1 MNNNKNIIIL
11 VAILAVL
18 LIVGGTCFGLVWINN
33 SKNIIESSINNT
45 MDVIGE
51 EFEKAKEEVNNIE
64 EKTVIANLNAKFNLD
79 LSDNVLTTE
88 KLKTLQTKLNKTN
101 LNIDIKMNQTQKLIQ
116 MVLDLAVE
124 NNDLINIDAVIDD
137 NKGYV
142 KFKDVF
148 DDYVQ
153 TELTEDTS
161 YVYEGVDIYD
171 DIDVIYKVVDP
182 VIRKEIMKG
191 QVEKTQE
198 EIDVN
203 GEKVKVNKH
212 TLTLDTKL
220 ANQMGIAVLESV
232 KANENAIESLV
243 NISQAMGNSI
253 TKEEL
258 LEDINNEIENINTDL
273 ENLTEEEN
281 EMLYFSIYTKGI
293 IPKVVQY
300 SLLDKLNEGF
310 TLKIKEDDKYSLDFA
325 YEGNGIITI
334 EGTCKKEEVDLTYK
348 MVKEDEYEFTGKLVF
363 RSENTENKN
372 ETKEHVEF
380 SINTGDDLIGN
391 IGIILDCTTNITEE
405 SLSVDVSNSITEDEI
420 PIDVMNKFETKL
432 LQILLAFGLT
442 IEDIG
447 MLGM

>member
-1 MNNNKNIIIL
+1 MNNKKNIIIL

-310 TLKIKEDDKYSLDFA
+310 TLKIKEDDKYSLNFV
-325 YEGNGIITI
+325 YEEKEMLTI
-334 EGTCKKEEVDLTYK
+334 EGTYKKEEVDLTYK
-348 MVKEDEYEFTGKLVF
+348 MVVKDEYEFTGKLLF

-420 PIDVMNKFETKL
+420 PIDVMNKFQTKL